1 MSSAIEAFDIENDSA
16 HVLKSSRE
24 TLATCVRNYQSIF
37 DELLEHTEADADE
50 IVDHSENFR
59 AAHTGVSAQIESKME
74 QVRQENVVDNIPS
87 LKCDFMAINLSFRE
101 FKVFADETSP
111 DCVSPSEVRVRL
123 KDLELV
129 NQQYL
134 EIWKQIYEKETTVKR
149 KDMEEERKQFSIEF
163 YKPLAW
169 FHAQILSR
177 SSSQPPPNHSTS
189 QPIVKLPKIELPT
202 YNGDPEL

>member
-50 IVDHSENFR
+50 IVEHSENFR

-74 QVRQENVVDNIPS
+74 EVRQENVVDNIPS

-111 DCVSPSEVRVRL
+111 DCVSPSEARVRL